1 MRTNAILAGLALML
15 GLAAPVA
22 AVAAEP
28 PDMSPAAD
36 EAAGAGGSRPGMQ
49 GGRHHGGWQRNM
61 QRGHSHGHHRPS
73 FIGMLLRNQQQ
84 LGLTAQ
90 QVDSLRKM
98 GMDAR
103 RAEIRRSADRKI
115 AQVDLMSL
123 RGSDPVDMGK
133 VEAKV
138 REIEKLKG
146 DGTIARFRT
155 ADAAKAQLTP
165 EQKEKLKAMWTSRMQ
180 QQRRSSLEEGGQQHM
195 AALQEDDEQPSARAA
210 ARALMTGA
218 RRRRPVFITP

>member
-1 MRTNAILAGLALML
+1 MRTNYMEEVMRTRAILAGLALML
-15 GLAAPVA
+15 GLTAPVA

-36 EAAGAGGSRPGMQ
+36 EGAGAGGNRPGMQ
-49 GGRHHGGWQRNM
+49 GNRHHGGWQRNM
-61 QRGHSHGHHRPS
+61 DHSQRGRSHGHHRPS

-90 QVDSLRKM
+90 QVDSLRKL

-103 RAEIRRSADRKI
+103 RAEIRRSADRKV

-123 RGSDPVDMGK
+123 RFSDPVDMGK

-180 QQRRSSLEEGGQQHM
+180 QQRRSSLEEGGHQHM
-195 AALQEDDEQPSARAA
+195 AALQEDDD
-210 ARALMTGA
+210 
-218 RRRRPVFITP
+218 

>member
-1 MRTNAILAGLALML
+1 MRTNAVLAGLALML

-22 AVAAEP
+22 AEP

-36 EAAGAGGSRPGMQ
+36 EGMGSGGNRPGMHAP
-49 GGRHHGGWQRNM
+49 GHHGGWQRHM
-61 QRGHSHGHHRPS
+61 GQRGRSHGHHRPS

-90 QVDSLRKM
+90 QVDSLRKL
-98 GMDAR
+98 GMDSR
-103 RAEIRRSADRKI
+103 RAEIRQRADRQV
-115 AQVDLMSL
+115 AQLDLMSL
-123 RGSDPVDMGK
+123 RFSDPVDMGK

-146 DGTIARFRT
+146 DGIIARFRT
-155 ADAAKAQLTP
+155 AEAAKAQLTP

-195 AALQEDDEQPSARAA
+195 AALQEDDE
-210 ARALMTGA
+210 
-218 RRRRPVFITP
+218 